1 MNLNREIAAEKNFVD
16 RYDAERAER
25 EHVRSHSRP
34 FSRLRPCPMAARS
47 TERQIRGPSTE
58 LPPLP
63 DEAPVPPRTARTATP
78 ARTTAQVCERTSWRP
93 SQEHQLKSLDD
104 NNIF

>member
-1 MNLNREIAAEKNFVD
+1 MNLNKEIAAERNFVD

-25 EHVRSHSRP
+25 ERVRSRSRP
-34 FSRLRPCPMAARS
+34 RPVAARS

-58 LPPLP
+58 RPPLP
-63 DEAPVPPRTARTATP
+63 DQAPVQHRTARTATP
-78 ARTTAQVCERTSWRP
+78 ARTTAQVGERTSWRP
-93 SQEHQLKSLDD
+93 SQENPLKSLDD